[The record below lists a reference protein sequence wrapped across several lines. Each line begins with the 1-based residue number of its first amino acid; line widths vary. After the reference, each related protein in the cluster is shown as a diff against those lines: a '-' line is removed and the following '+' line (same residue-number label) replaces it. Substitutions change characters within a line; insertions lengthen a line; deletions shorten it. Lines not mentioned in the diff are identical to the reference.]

1 MVESL
6 LFEQFDVE
14 RPCGGCSE
22 IQLEFLVQQVD
33 THHAKR
39 AQPTTGFVRFIC
51 KPQKKLIFFW
61 SEALSFALRD
71 YRWN

>member
-33 THHAKR
+33 THRAKR
-39 AQPTTGFVRFIC
+39 AQTTTEFVRFIC
-51 KPQKKLIFFW
+51 KPQKTWFFFW
-61 SEALSFALRD
+61 SEAVSFAP
-71 YRWN
+71 